1 MRPSQ
6 AAKSAAT
13 EVPSPSV
20 SPSGGTVSLVL
31 DEDEGDSVGSVGVVT
46 EASGVGSGLRSRR
59 DGAAEATVPAT
70 INAANAVTS
79 VRNSFMT
86 EVSTTD

>member
-1 MRPSQ
+1 
-6 AAKSAAT
+6 
-13 EVPSPSV
+13 
-20 SPSGGTVSLVL
+20 
-31 DEDEGDSVGSVGVVT
+31 
-46 EASGVGSGLRSRR
+46 
-59 DGAAEATVPAT
+59 VPAT